1 MQCLASPECQQAAA
15 VKAAAV
21 KAVALKVVALKVVAL
36 KVVALKVVTPMG
48 PVEVWVD
55 PVEVWVDR
63 QVVRDCREP
72 RNVGNSTEVDIM
84 AEATTVEG
92 SSRAIVICSH
102 LHSGILE

>member
-1 MQCLASPECQQAAA
+1 LASPECQQAAA
-15 VKAAAV
+15 VK
-21 KAVALKVVALKVVAL
+21 VVALKVVAV
-36 KVVALKVVTPMG
+36 KVVAVKVAAPMG

-55 PVEVWVDR
+55 PVEVWVGPVEVWVDR

-92 SSRAIVICSH
+92 SSKAIVICSH

>member
-15 VKAAAV
+15 L
-21 KAVALKVVALKVVAL
+21 KAVAVKVVALKVVAL
-36 KVVALKVVTPMG
+36 KVVAVKVELILLQDFPW
-48 PVEVWVD
+48 VEVWVD
-55 PVEVWVDR
+55 PVEVWVA
-63 QVVRDCREP
+63 RDCREP

-92 SSRAIVICSH
+92 SSKAIVICSH

>member
-1 MQCLASPECQQAAA
+1 LASPECQQAAA
-15 VKAAAV
+15 VK
-21 KAVALKVVALKVVAL
+21 VVALKVVAV
-36 KVVALKVVTPMG
+36 KVVAVKVVAVKVAAPMG

-55 PVEVWVDR
+55 PVEVWVGPVEVWVDR